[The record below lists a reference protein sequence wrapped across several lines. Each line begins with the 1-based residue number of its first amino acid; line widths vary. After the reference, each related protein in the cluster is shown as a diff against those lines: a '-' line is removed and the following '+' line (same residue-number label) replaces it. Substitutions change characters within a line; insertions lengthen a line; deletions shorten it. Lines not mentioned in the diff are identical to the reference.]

1 MGAKGEQGM
10 KALAGSVVIL
20 AGAVL
25 GAGGT
30 VANALMLSANRG
42 GEIGVG
48 MIVAGVGLGIIG
60 LAVLV
65 LGLAPDRGKPNP

>member
-1 MGAKGEQGM
+1 MRAI
-10 KALAGSVVIL
+10 AGSVVIL

-42 GEIGVG
+42 GEMGVG
-48 MIVAGVGLGIIG
+48 MIVAGAGLGIIG
-60 LAVLV
+60 LAVLAI
-65 LGLAPDRGKPNP
+65 GLAPDRGKAGP